1 MQTHD
6 TRHDPID
13 YIAIEQ
19 QARQMRAQ
27 ALADGF
33 SALRR
38 WLSRRPAPH
47 GRTA

>member
-1 MQTHD
+1 MQTN
-6 TRHDPID
+6 RKSDPID

-27 ALADGF
+27 ALAEGF
-33 SALRR
+33 ASFRR
-38 WLSRRPAPH
+38 WLTGRPAPH